1 MTLFIVQNSFKDNF
15 IYEKKKMSFYYK
27 ILVLTVKTI
36 LLLKSTLNVNKAP
49 DKLIKNL

>member
-15 IYEKKKMSFYYK
+15 LYEKKKKFFYYK

-36 LLLKSTLNVNKAP
+36 LLLKSTLNVNKAL
-49 DKLIKNL
+49 DLLMKNL